1 MQSQTHADRY
11 QGVARYNTCG
21 PQHTELLMR
30 GHRADRLEKRCTIR
44 KPALG

>member
-11 QGVARYNTCG
+11 QGVARYAPRG
-21 PQHTELLMR
+21 PQHTELLMH
-30 GHRADRLEKRCTIR
+30 GHRTDPLQKRCPIR